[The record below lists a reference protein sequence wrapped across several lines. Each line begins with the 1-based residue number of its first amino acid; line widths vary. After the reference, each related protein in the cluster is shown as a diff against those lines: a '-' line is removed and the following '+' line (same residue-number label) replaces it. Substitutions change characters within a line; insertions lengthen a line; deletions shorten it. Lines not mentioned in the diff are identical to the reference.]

1 MPNPNDPVRDADD
14 VALLAATLDPRRYRV
29 VRLLARGG
37 MGAVFEAVH
46 LGLGRTVALKVASP
60 SPDGRFEER
69 LRFEGRALAQLEHFA
84 LPRVFDTDVTA
95 DGRPFVALERLEGA
109 TLREH
114 LAASGRLPIAEAVRI
129 AIEVLGA
136 LGAIHRAGLVHR
148 DVKLDNVFLCTAG
161 SGRPSRVVLLDL
173 GIAKPTDRASPLAA
187 GVAPTAEGVVV
198 GTPRSMAPEQLTFGR
213 VDARADLYAVGVM
226 LFWLVAGRAPFE
238 ATALLSVAM
247 AHVTEPPPPASRFA
261 PVPASLDAVILR
273 ALAKRPDDRYA
284 TAAAMAEALASALV
298 EIATPTRAGRSVRTA
313 PMLPRAA
320 ALAPWPFVAPQ
331 PCAVRPPHPA
341 PRAPSATTQP
351 RARFAR
357 SAVLA
362 LLGALAGFASVAGLA
377 VLRAVVE

>member
-1 MPNPNDPVRDADD
+1 MSNPTELARDADD

-29 VRLLARGG
+29 VRLIARGG

-46 LGLGRTVALKVASP
+46 LGLGRTVALKVSSA

-69 LRFEGRALAQLEHFA
+69 LRFEGRALAQLDHPA
-84 LPRVFDTDVTA
+84 LPQVFDTDVTA
-95 DGRPFVALERLEGA
+95 DGRPFVALERLEGT
-109 TLREH
+109 TLRDH
-114 LAASGRLPIAEAVRI
+114 LASRGRLPIAEAVRI

-161 SGRPSRVVLLDL
+161 LGASPRVVLLDL
-173 GIAKPTDRASPLAA
+173 GIAKPLDPASPFAA
-187 GVAPTAEGVVV
+187 GMVATAEGVVV

-213 VDARADLYAVGVM
+213 VDARADLYAVGVL

-273 ALAKRPDDRYA
+273 ALAKRPDERFP
-284 TAAAMAEALASALV
+284 TAATMAEALASLLAEDTSRPRPRCV
-298 EIATPTRAGRSVRTA
+298 ARTA
-313 PMLPRAA
+313 PMLPTSAMP
-320 ALAPWPFVAPQ
+320 LAPWPFVAS
-331 PCAVRPPHPA
+331 PPHPVKRA
-341 PRAPSATTQP
+341 PRRAAPT
-351 RARFAR
+351 RARFVR
-357 SAVLA
+357 SATLA
-362 LLGALAGFASVAGLA
+362 LLGALAGFAAVAGIA
-377 VLRAVVE
+377 VLRAVVG